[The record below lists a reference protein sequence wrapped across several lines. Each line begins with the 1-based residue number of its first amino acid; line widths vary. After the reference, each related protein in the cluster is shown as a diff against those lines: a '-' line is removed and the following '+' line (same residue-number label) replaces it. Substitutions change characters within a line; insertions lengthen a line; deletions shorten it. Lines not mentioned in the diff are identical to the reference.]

1 MYQCIKPQNMFKRS
15 AVLRQDG
22 WPGVKVNRTQFALD
36 RTRQVA
42 PQILEI
48 LRSRILS
55 MDLTPTTVLSR
66 IALQME
72 FNVSQTPVRDA
83 LIRLEEEGLVEVY
96 PQYATV
102 VAKIDIDHA
111 TQAHFLRL
119 SIELEAVRRLTL
131 ESPAETAQVLER
143 VLRQQE
149 AVASPDQFDQF
160 DSFDRD
166 FHRTLFE
173 RSGILG
179 LWATV
184 RRLSVHLD
192 RLRRLNLPM
201 PGKLETVLAD
211 HHAIIEAVRSG
222 EPERAV
228 AAMRKHLSGT
238 LSIIDLICEQYPDF
252 VRR

>member
-1 MYQCIKPQNMFKRS
+1 
-15 AVLRQDG
+15 L
-22 WPGVKVNRTQFALD
+22 TD
-36 RTRQVA
+36 RG
-42 PQILEI
+42 
-48 LRSRILS
+48 RSRRRFLS
-55 MDLTPTTVLSR
+55 IS
-66 IALQME
+66 LQGE

-119 SIELEAVRRLTL
+119 SIELEAIRRLTV
-131 ESPAETAQVLER
+131 ESPDETALALER
-143 VLRQQE
+143 VLIQQE
-149 AVASPDQFDQF
+149 QMLSPERYDLF
-160 DSFDRD
+160 DSLDKD

-173 RSGILG
+173 RTGILG

-184 RRLSVHLD
+184 RRQSVHLD

-201 PGKLETVLAD
+201 PGKMEAVFSD
-211 HHAIIEAVRSG
+211 HRAIIEAVRSG
-222 EPERAV
+222 EPEKAV

-238 LSIIDLICEQYPDF
+238 LSIVDLICDQYPDYIS
-252 VRR
+252 R

>member
-1 MYQCIKPQNMFKRS
+1 M
-15 AVLRQDG
+15 
-22 WPGVKVNRTQFALD
+22 NRTEFFLD
-36 RTRQVA
+36 RSRQVA

-48 LRSRILS
+48 LRSRILA

-66 IALQME
+66 TSLQSE

-131 ESPAETAQVLER
+131 ESPAETAQALEK
-143 VLRQQE
+143 VLRQQQV
-149 AVASPDQFDQF
+149 VAFPDQFDQF
-160 DSFDRD
+160 DLLDKD
-166 FHRTLFE
+166 FHRILFE
-173 RSGILG
+173 RTGILG

-184 RRLSVHLD
+184 RRQSVHLD

-211 HHAIIEAVRSG
+211 HRSIVEAIGKG
-222 EPERAV
+222 EPERAA

-238 LSIIDLICEQYPDF
+238 LSIIELICEQYPDF

>member
-1 MYQCIKPQNMFKRS
+1 M
-15 AVLRQDG
+15 
-22 WPGVKVNRTQFALD
+22 KVNPKDFALD
-36 RTRQVA
+36 RSRQVA

-55 MDLTPTTVLSR
+55 MSLPPTTVLSR
-66 IALQME
+66 ISLQSE

-102 VAKIDIDHA
+102 VARIDIDHA

-119 SIELEAVRRLTL
+119 SIELEAIRRLTND
-131 ESPAETAQVLER
+131 SPQETAAALEEVLLRQER
-143 VLRQQE
+143 VM
-149 AVASPDQFDQF
+149 SPETYDLF
-160 DSFDRD
+160 DSLDKD

-173 RSGILG
+173 RAGILG
-179 LWATV
+179 LWSTV
-184 RRLSVHLD
+184 RRQSVHLD

-201 PGKLETVLAD
+201 PGKMQNVLSD
-211 HHAIIEAVRSG
+211 HRSIIEAVRSG
-222 EPERAV
+222 DPEKAT

-238 LSIIDLICEQYPDF
+238 LSIIDLICEQYPDY
-252 VRR
+252 VSR